1 MNLKERVLELESELI
16 QLRREFH
23 RMPELGFEEFKTSE
37 KIYNYLQKLGL
48 EVEKIT
54 QTGVVGLLEGEKS
67 GKTVMLRADMD
78 ALPVKEATGLDF
90 ASENDGVMHACGHDG
105 HMAMLLITAKILAEN
120 KDKIAGKVKFVF
132 QPNEEEAGAKY
143 MVADGV
149 LKEPTVDAVFG
160 IHLWA
165 PINAGTIGVSA
176 GPFMGLHENFVLK
189 IKGQGGHS
197 GNPHTAVDPFLP
209 MANII
214 QSVQMIQT
222 REIDIL
228 KPTLIMFGQ
237 IEGGTAPN
245 IIPGELKIKGSM
257 RYLYQGGDDSK
268 ECPEKRFER
277 IVNNICQAHRAS
289 YELEFFPS
297 NSTLINDPETT
308 EIVKAAAVDVFGAE
322 NLINYVCM
330 AGEDFAEFTAEVP
343 GTFYFIGAGNKEKDC
358 IYPHHHPKF
367 DIDEDVLTLG
377 VEMHLKSVFNFLD

>member
-23 RMPELGFEEFKTSE
+23 KMPELGFEEFKTSE
-37 KIYNYLQKLGL
+37 KIYNYLQKLGI

-54 QTGVVGLLEGEKS
+54 QTGVVGVLKGAKN

-105 HMAMLLITAKILAEN
+105 HLAMLLIAAKILAEN
-120 KDKIAGKVKFVF
+120 KDEIAGKVKFVF

-149 LKEPTVDAVFG
+149 LKEPEVDAVFG

-165 PINAGTIGVSA
+165 PIDAGTIGVAA

-257 RYLYQGGDDSK
+257 RYLYQGGDDS
-268 ECPEKRFER
+268 EEHPEKRFER
-277 IVNNICQAHRAS
+277 VVKNICQAHRAD

-297 NSTLINDPETT
+297 NSTLINAEATT
-308 EIVKAAAVDVFGAE
+308 EIVKEAAAEVVGSE
-322 NLINYVCM
+322 NIINYVCM
-330 AGEDFAEFTAEVP
+330 AGEDFAEFTAQVP

-367 DIDEDVLTLG
+367 DIDEDVLKLG
-377 VEMHLKSVFNFLD
+377 VEMHLKSVFNFLN